1 MILPDKQDERLNVEN
16 AKAQLEA
23 LRIKG
28 ATYNSAMRNLDK
40 VLDNY
45 LGEKKVSEVIK
56 TYNKQATK
64 NNRNDGTLKIVETQV
79 GNKNYKVNEMDKYLY
94 FRDDT
99 IVVDGKL
106 TTDKVQFQDGSPGKV
121 EYLFKNGAMYLNM
134 MNKGTG
140 NFKNFSVGI
149 PDSLKKRYFVSWGWF
164 EDHILNSFFQT
175 TSKGDGGKLS
185 IIQELRSV
193 ETKVL
198 TKDDPKT
205 KDVDERSTETDIRF
219 TRCHTSKHLY
229 SLGLGGKL
237 TPGVILPSKHQ
248 PKLRQEF
255 TQKQYNFYNTEDK
268 VKLARIRNVY
278 DIIDE
283 KFNAFQLKDTIMQQD
298 NAKTKDIDESL
309 FIKTSGIG
317 IIRNMVFPIEMLQ
330 KHFQNI
336 STVRQGMQSF
346 WADVSNQYGNFWNF
360 QIVQDEDVP
369 GRVGII
375 DSLLEEEVVEDVS
388 LLANQSDRTTFKDYT
403 FKRGDVDKKYKKM
416 FTFPLYSKDSI
427 VKEFSLSVKLTSKAA
442 TLVNYG
448 TNTSI
453 LNSVGGGDVKNLGLV
468 AYTYLLKKDRQEAF
482 KLDTDLGAP
491 ENKSDAVMSDLSFP
505 VDDKGIG
512 IGTDSEDYKLANERN
527 RSKDFRKLDKN
538 FGIDFTSIT
547 EIKKDQ
553 DEVINKI
560 QSQKFLKQNGIGM
573 YDENGNLA
581 PVMKKHMVYIINY
594 SLHKGDDSNIQR
606 TKPVIPIALDMT
618 LDGIGGLK
626 PGDMFRVDYLPKV
639 YRDFAYFQ
647 IFQINHSMGTSGWE
661 TKITAQMKLDLVKM
675 RKEGY
680 IQTDAPR
687 DFDLDT
693 ITDAMKAFTD
703 PETPPFEKPPPPPIV
718 PMTPEEIAQASAAK
732 VTNFASGAQ
741 RGERTS
747 SSDVTPYQFL
757 RNLIIKKNEKNKV
770 AAGTK

>member
-1 MILPDKQDERLNVEN
+1 MAVVFKNSKGQTVVGSFKDGRIVDAAGNFGAPLIISDSDK
-16 AKAQLEA
+16 AKAQLDA
-23 LRIKG
+23 IRIKG

-45 LGEKKVSEVIK
+45 LGEKKTFEVVEK
-56 TYNKQATK
+56 DKGTYDSDTNTYKVVVEK
-64 NNRNDGTLKIVETQV
+64 GTEV
-79 GNKNYKVNEMDKYLY
+79 GNKDYKVKEMDKYLY
-94 FRDDT
+94 FKD
-99 IVVDGKL
+99 INKVVDGKL
-106 TTDKVQFQDGSPGKV
+106 TTDTEEFQNGSPGTV

-134 MNKGTG
+134 TKKGTG
-140 NFKNFSVGI
+140 NVGI

-229 SLGLGGKL
+229 SLGLSS
-237 TPGVILPSKHQ
+237 VILPSKHQ

-255 TQKQYNFYNTEDK
+255 TQKQYNFYNTKEK

-283 KFNAFQLKDTIMQQD
+283 NFNAFQLKDTIMQQD

-317 IIRNMVFPIEMLQ
+317 IIRNMVFPIELIQ
-330 KHFQNI
+330 RHFQNI

-360 QIVQDEDVP
+360 QVVQDEDVP

-375 DSLLEEEVVEDVS
+375 DSLLEEEVLEDVS
-388 LLANQSDRTTFKDYT
+388 LLANQSDRTTFKDYN
-403 FKRGDVDKKYKKM
+403 FKPGDVDKKYKKM
-416 FTFPLYSKDSI
+416 FTFPLYSKDGI

-468 AYTYLLKKDRQEAF
+468 AYTFLLKKDRQKAF

-505 VDDKGIG
+505 VDDSGIG
-512 IGTDSEDYKLANERN
+512 IGTDSKDYKLAKPEATD
-527 RSKDFRKLDKN
+527 KDFRKLDKH
-538 FGIDFTSIT
+538 FGIDFKAIKD
-547 EIKKDQ
+547 IKKDQ
-553 DEVINKI
+553 DEVINKM
-560 QSQKFLKQNGIGM
+560 QSRRFLKQSGIGM
-573 YDENGNLA
+573 YDENGNLT

-661 TKITAQMKLDLVKM
+661 TKITAQMKLDLAKM

-680 IQTDAPR
+680 IQNDAPR

-703 PETPPFEKPPPPPIV
+703 PETQIFQKKKAFYAPIESPLKPAVEKAKEKGVTTLGLIPLDSLLV
-718 PMTPEEIAQASAAK
+718 KKGSA
-732 VTNFASGAQ
+732 
-741 RGERTS
+741 
-747 SSDVTPYQFL
+747 
-757 RNLIIKKNEKNKV
+757 
-770 AAGTK
+770 

>member
-1 MILPDKQDERLNVEN
+1 MAFSDDQLKKQDERLNVKK

-23 LRIKG
+23 IRIKG

-45 LGEKKVSEVIK
+45 LGEKKTFEVIK
-56 TYNKQATK
+56 TTNEQRTK
-64 NNRNDGTLKIVETQV
+64 TNINDGTLKIVETPV
-79 GNKNYKVNEMDKYLY
+79 GNKDYKVKEMDKYLY
-94 FRDDT
+94 FKD
-99 IVVDGKL
+99 INKVVDGKL
-106 TTDKVQFQDGSPGKV
+106 TTDTEEFQNGSPGTV

-134 MNKGTG
+134 TKKGTG
-140 NFKNFSVGI
+140 NVGI

-229 SLGLGGKL
+229 SLGLGS
-237 TPGVILPSKHQ
+237 VILPSRHQ

-255 TQKQYNFYNTEDK
+255 TQKQYNFYNTKEK

-283 KFNAFQLKDTIMQQD
+283 NFNAFQLKDTIMQQD

-317 IIRNMVFPIEMLQ
+317 IIRNMVFPIELIQ
-330 KHFQNI
+330 RHFQNI

-360 QIVQDEDVP
+360 QVVQDEDVP

-416 FTFPLYSKDSI
+416 FTFPLYSKDGI

-468 AYTYLLKKDRQEAF
+468 AYTFLLKKDRQKAL

-505 VDDKGIG
+505 VDDNGIG
-512 IGTDSEDYKLANERN
+512 IGTDSEDYKLAKPEATD
-527 RSKDFRKLDKN
+527 KDFRKLDKH
-538 FGIDFTSIT
+538 FGIDFKAIT
-547 EIKKDQ
+547 EIKADQ

-560 QSQKFLKQNGIGM
+560 QSQRFLKQSGIGM
-573 YDENGNLA
+573 YDENGNLT

-594 SLHKGDDSNIQR
+594 SLHEGDDSNIQR
-606 TKPVIPIALDMT
+606 TKPVIPISLDMT

-661 TKITAQMKLDLVKM
+661 TKITAQMKLDLAKM

-703 PETPPFEKPPPPPIV
+703 PETQIFQKERK
-718 PMTPEEIAQASAAK
+718 K
-732 VTNFASGAQ
+732 VKDESEA
-741 RGERTS
+741 
-747 SSDVTPYQFL
+747 
-757 RNLIIKKNEKNKV
+757 IKKGKEVGENIESNEGVKTLIEGESDD
-770 AAGTK
+770 GTIDIYSSILDF

>member
-1 MILPDKQDERLNVEN
+1 MAFSDDQLKKQDERLNVKK

-23 LRIKG
+23 IRIKG

-45 LGEKKVSEVIK
+45 LGEKKTFEVIK
-56 TYNKQATK
+56 TTNEQRTK
-64 NNRNDGTLKIVETQV
+64 TNINDGTLKIVETPV
-79 GNKNYKVNEMDKYLY
+79 GNKDYKVKEMDKYLY
-94 FRDDT
+94 FKD
-99 IVVDGKL
+99 INKVVDGKL
-106 TTDKVQFQDGSPGKV
+106 TTDTEEFQNGSPGTV

-134 MNKGTG
+134 TKKGTG
-140 NFKNFSVGI
+140 NVGI

-205 KDVDERSTETDIRF
+205 KDVDEKSTETDIRF

-229 SLGLGGKL
+229 SLGLGS
-237 TPGVILPSKHQ
+237 VILPSRHQ

-255 TQKQYNFYNTEDK
+255 TQKQYNFYNTKEK

-283 KFNAFQLKDTIMQQD
+283 NFNAFQLKDTIMQQD

-317 IIRNMVFPIEMLQ
+317 IIRNMVFPIELIQ
-330 KHFQNI
+330 RHFQNI

-360 QIVQDEDVP
+360 QVVQDEDVP

-416 FTFPLYSKDSI
+416 FTFPLYSKDGI

-468 AYTYLLKKDRQEAF
+468 AYTFLLKKDRQKAL

-505 VDDKGIG
+505 VDDNGIG
-512 IGTDSEDYKLANERN
+512 IGTDSEDYKLAKPEATD
-527 RSKDFRKLDKN
+527 KDFRKLDKH
-538 FGIDFTSIT
+538 FGIDFKAIT
-547 EIKKDQ
+547 EIKADQ

-560 QSQKFLKQNGIGM
+560 QSQRFLKQSGIGM
-573 YDENGNLA
+573 YDENGNLT

-594 SLHKGDDSNIQR
+594 SLHEGDDSNIQR
-606 TKPVIPIALDMT
+606 TKPVIPISLDMT

-661 TKITAQMKLDLVKM
+661 TKITAQMKLDLAKM

-703 PETPPFEKPPPPPIV
+703 PETQIFQKERK
-718 PMTPEEIAQASAAK
+718 K
-732 VTNFASGAQ
+732 VKDESEA
-741 RGERTS
+741 
-747 SSDVTPYQFL
+747 
-757 RNLIIKKNEKNKV
+757 IKKGKEVGENIESNEGVKTLIEGESDD
-770 AAGTK
+770 GTIDIYSSILDF

>member
-1 MILPDKQDERLNVEN
+1 MALVFKNSKGQTVVGSFKDYNPQGFKRIRDSYK

-23 LRIKG
+23 IRIKG

-45 LGEKKVSEVIK
+45 LGEKKTFEVIK
-56 TYNKQATK
+56 TTNEQRTK
-64 NNRNDGTLKIVETQV
+64 TNINDGTLKIVETPV
-79 GNKNYKVNEMDKYLY
+79 GNKDYKVKEMDKYLY
-94 FRDDT
+94 FKD
-99 IVVDGKL
+99 INKVVDGKL
-106 TTDKVQFQDGSPGKV
+106 TTDTEEFQNGSPGTV

-134 MNKGTG
+134 TKKGTG
-140 NFKNFSVGI
+140 NVGI

-229 SLGLGGKL
+229 SLGLGS
-237 TPGVILPSKHQ
+237 VILPSRHQ

-255 TQKQYNFYNTEDK
+255 TQKQYNFYNTKEK

-283 KFNAFQLKDTIMQQD
+283 NFNAFQLKDTIMQQD

-317 IIRNMVFPIEMLQ
+317 IIRNMVFPIELIQ
-330 KHFQNI
+330 RHFQNI

-360 QIVQDEDVP
+360 QVVQDEDVP

-416 FTFPLYSKDSI
+416 FTFPLYSKDGI

-468 AYTYLLKKDRQEAF
+468 AYTFLLKKDRQKAL

-505 VDDKGIG
+505 VDDNGIG
-512 IGTDSEDYKLANERN
+512 IGTDSEDYKLAKPEATD
-527 RSKDFRKLDKN
+527 KDFRKLDKH
-538 FGIDFTSIT
+538 FGIDFKAIT
-547 EIKKDQ
+547 EIKADQ

-560 QSQKFLKQNGIGM
+560 QSQRFLKQSGIGM
-573 YDENGNLA
+573 YDENGNLT

-594 SLHKGDDSNIQR
+594 SLHEGDDSNIQR
-606 TKPVIPIALDMT
+606 TKPVIPISLDMT

-661 TKITAQMKLDLVKM
+661 TKITAQMKLDLAKM

-703 PETPPFEKPPPPPIV
+703 PETQIFQKERK
-718 PMTPEEIAQASAAK
+718 K
-732 VTNFASGAQ
+732 VKDESEA
-741 RGERTS
+741 
-747 SSDVTPYQFL
+747 
-757 RNLIIKKNEKNKV
+757 IKKGKEVGENIESNEGVKTLIEGESDD
-770 AAGTK
+770 GTIDIYSSILDF

>member
-1 MILPDKQDERLNVEN
+1 MAFSDKQLKEQDERLNVEN

-56 TYNKQATK
+56 TYNKQPTK
-64 NNRNDGTLKIVETQV
+64 INRNDGTLKIVETQV

-193 ETKVL
+193 EGKRGQGVPT
-198 TKDDPKT
+198 T
-205 KDVDERSTETDIRF
+205 
-219 TRCHTSKHLY
+219 CHISKHLY
-229 SLGLGGKL
+229 SLGLSS
-237 TPGVILPSKHQ
+237 VILPSKHQ

-283 KFNAFQLKDTIMQQD
+283 KFNDFVPVGKQVGETEDTEGF
-298 NAKTKDIDESL
+298 NTFTDEEASRET
-309 FIKTSGIG
+309 IPANYGN
-317 IIRNMVFPIEMLQ
+317 IRNMVFPIEILQ
-330 KHFQNI
+330 KHFQNM

-346 WADVSNQYGNFWNF
+346 WAEITNLYGNFWNF

-375 DSLLEEEVVEDVS
+375 DSLLEEEVIDDVS
-388 LLANQSDRTTFKDYT
+388 ILANQSDRTTFKDYT

-560 QSQKFLKQNGIGM
+560 QSQKVLKQNGIGM
-573 YDENGNLA
+573 YDENGNLT

-594 SLHKGDDSNIQR
+594 SLHEGDDSNIQR

-703 PETPPFEKPPPPPIV
+703 PETPIFQKKRKKYAPIESPLKPAVEKAKEKGFTTVGLIPLD
-718 PMTPEEIAQASAAK
+718 ALLGDGSA
-732 VTNFASGAQ
+732 
-741 RGERTS
+741 
-747 SSDVTPYQFL
+747 
-757 RNLIIKKNEKNKV
+757 
-770 AAGTK
+770 

>member
-1 MILPDKQDERLNVEN
+1 MAFSDKQLKEQDERLNVEN

-193 ETKVL
+193 EGKRGQGVPT
-198 TKDDPKT
+198 T
-205 KDVDERSTETDIRF
+205 
-219 TRCHTSKHLY
+219 CHISKHLY
-229 SLGLGGKL
+229 SLGLSS
-237 TPGVILPSKHQ
+237 VILPSKHQ

-283 KFNAFQLKDTIMQQD
+283 KFNDFVPVGKQVGETEDTEGF
-298 NAKTKDIDESL
+298 NTFTDEEASRET
-309 FIKTSGIG
+309 IPANYGN
-317 IIRNMVFPIEMLQ
+317 IRNMVFPIEILQ
-330 KHFQNI
+330 KHFQNM

-346 WADVSNQYGNFWNF
+346 WAEITNLYGNFWNF

-375 DSLLEEEVVEDVS
+375 DSLLEEEVIDDVS
-388 LLANQSDRTTFKDYT
+388 ILANQSDRTTFKDYT

-468 AYTYLLKKDRQEAF
+468 AYTFLLKKDRQKAL

-560 QSQKFLKQNGIGM
+560 QSQKVLKQNGIGM
-573 YDENGNLA
+573 YDENGNLT

-594 SLHKGDDSNIQR
+594 SLHEGDDSNIQR

-703 PETPPFEKPPPPPIV
+703 PETPIFQKKRKKYAPIESPLKPAVEKAKEKGFTTVGLIPLD
-718 PMTPEEIAQASAAK
+718 ALLGDGSA
-732 VTNFASGAQ
+732 
-741 RGERTS
+741 
-747 SSDVTPYQFL
+747 
-757 RNLIIKKNEKNKV
+757 
-770 AAGTK
+770 

>member
-56 TYNKQATK
+56 TYNKQPTK
-64 NNRNDGTLKIVETQV
+64 ININDGTLKIVETQV

-193 ETKVL
+193 EGKRGQGVPT
-198 TKDDPKT
+198 T
-205 KDVDERSTETDIRF
+205 
-219 TRCHTSKHLY
+219 CHISKHLY
-229 SLGLGGKL
+229 SLGLSS
-237 TPGVILPSKHQ
+237 VILPSKHQ

-283 KFNAFQLKDTIMQQD
+283 KFNDFVPVGKQVGETEDTEGF
-298 NAKTKDIDESL
+298 NTFTDEEASRET
-309 FIKTSGIG
+309 IPANYGN
-317 IIRNMVFPIEMLQ
+317 IRNMVFPIEILQ
-330 KHFQNI
+330 KHFQNM

-346 WADVSNQYGNFWNF
+346 WAEITNLYGNFWNF

-375 DSLLEEEVVEDVS
+375 DSLLEEEVIDDVS
-388 LLANQSDRTTFKDYT
+388 ILAKQSDRTTFKDYT
-403 FKRGDVDKKYKKM
+403 FKSGDVDKKYKKM

-512 IGTDSEDYKLANERN
+512 IGTDSEDYKLAKPEATD
-527 RSKDFRKLDKN
+527 KDFRKLDKN

-594 SLHKGDDSNIQR
+594 SLHEGDDSNIQR

-703 PETPPFEKPPPPPIV
+703 PETPIFQKKRKKYAPIESPLKPAVEKAKEKGFTTVGLIPLD
-718 PMTPEEIAQASAAK
+718 ALLGDGSA
-732 VTNFASGAQ
+732 
-741 RGERTS
+741 
-747 SSDVTPYQFL
+747 
-757 RNLIIKKNEKNKV
+757 
-770 AAGTK
+770 